1 MKIIAD
7 EEFLDRTEAGNFI
20 GMATSTFDKLLAKSR
35 HGKLVYPLEVYQPG
49 GRGTPMWFSKSRLK
63 EWLNNVIP
71 AAASPYVR
79 ERRTSRWTNF
89 RKIPP

>member
-63 EWLNNVIP
+63 EWLNNVI
-71 AAASPYVR
+71 
-79 ERRTSRWTNF
+79 SRWTNF

>member
-49 GRGTPMWFSKSRLK
+49 GRGTPMWFSK
-63 EWLNNVIP
+63 
-71 AAASPYVR
+71 YVR